1 MPPRPVP
8 TGHPAPD
15 GGGWGGALNGGGVGA
30 EGPLPPAGGGREG
43 DAHRTTPP
51 RRVPGYASSPPVGE
65 GDGGPTLSPQRGGA
79 ARTRTATPP
88 RPNPLPREATRPPRP
103 ARAVVALLT
112 VLAVAFGGVLWAE
125 AQPGGAAPPRSEG
138 IEFQHLTV
146 EQGLPSA
153 AITAVTQ
160 DSLGFVWVGTLDGL
174 VRYDGEG
181 TLALRRSSDDATI
194 PSNVVQ
200 ALAPAAGGGVWVGTA
215 GGLARFDARTETVRR
230 LSGGDTDV
238 RALAPDGRGGA
249 WVGTETGLVH
259 AAAGGAVE
267 AVPGAPEVAVEAVAV
282 EPGGGLWVG
291 TARGLLYRDA
301 DSGRLRSVPTTG
313 GETPAVSAIAVGG
326 RSAVW
331 VGTVGDGL
339 FRVDGQ
345 RLAAQDLGP
354 GLFASDVTAV
364 WEDADGTAWVGTMG
378 GGLRRVG
385 PGGEVTVYT
394 AALDDPASLASDEV
408 TDLYEDRQGVLWV
421 ATYDGLDRF
430 DRARDTAVRIRHDDR
445 RLSSLASNTVLSVL
459 AASDGTLYAGTG
471 RTLDRTADG
480 RTFEHLPVPASSVR
494 SGSQVTA
501 LYQDRA
507 GAVWAGTRGAGLF
520 RVGRGGLDAAP
531 LASPTGTPAV
541 TAMLETD
548 DGRFWVGTAARGL
561 ALYDRDTGEA
571 RFLGR
576 GRGGPATGGQTPGG
590 AGLPGGR
597 VRSLAETRDGAL
609 WVGTEGGLCRLD
621 RADGAGAFSCLP
633 GMAGE
638 TVYALW
644 AGGGTLWAGTDSG
657 LARLGGAG
665 VERYT
670 AATTD
675 LPGDDV
681 YAVVP
686 DEGGTL
692 WLATSGGIARFE
704 PVTETFAPRLG
715 GGGERTPATSATRA
729 PDGRLVFG
737 GTRGLLA
744 FDPQSLRPLNVAPPE
759 VVVTGV
765 DVAGQ
770 PLEPG
775 GERLDAAAPLAER
788 VVLGPDEDYLTIH
801 YAGLHFSDP
810 ARNTYRVRLDG
821 LDDDWRP
828 VGSTR
833 EATFSTLPPGDYTF
847 EVQAANAD
855 GVWSTE
861 RASLGVV
868 VQPPWWRTWWA
879 ILGFAVVG
887 LAGLVQADRWQ
898 RRRLLQ
904 RERERAERR
913 EAELRA
919 ETAEA
924 EHRKAQ
930 AELERARE
938 VREANAKLEAA
949 NERLEASIQDLK
961 STQAQ
966 LVQSEKLASLGQLTA
981 GIAHEIKNP
990 LNFVNNFADLSVD
1003 LAAELRD
1010 EIEDGADRPARE
1022 LLSEIGPLLDDLAD
1036 NARRIHEH
1044 GQRADR
1050 IVRAMLL
1057 HSRGGSGDRARVD
1070 LNAFVEEYANLAYHG
1085 ARANDSG
1092 LTVDLVRDYDGAAG
1106 EVEVVPQEL
1115 GRVLINLLTNAFHA
1129 VSGRGGAQA
1138 AGAAVTVRTRRRDG
1152 AVVVEVADNG
1162 TGMPEAVRARVF
1174 EPFFT
1179 TKPTGEG
1186 TGLGLS
1192 LAHDI
1197 VTQAHGGRLAVE
1209 SAEGEGTTFTVTLPA
1224 TPPGAR

>member
-1 MPPRPVP
+1 MRPVR
-8 TGHPAPD
+8 
-15 GGGWGGALNGGGVGA
+15 LV
-30 EGPLPPAGGGREG
+30 
-43 DAHRTTPP
+43 
-51 RRVPGYASSPPVGE
+51 
-65 GDGGPTLSPQRGGA
+65 
-79 ARTRTATPP
+79 
-88 RPNPLPREATRPPRP
+88 PPRP
-103 ARAVVALLT
+103 ARAAVALVVAL
-112 VLAVAFGGVLWAE
+112 AVALGGVLWAE
-125 AQPGGAAPPRSEG
+125 AQPRGAAPPRSEG
-138 IEFQHLTV
+138 IEFQHLGA

-153 AITAVTQ
+153 AVTAVTQ

-181 TLALRRSSDDATI
+181 TLALRRSSSEATV

-200 ALAPAAGGGVWVGTA
+200 ALAPAAGGGVWIGTA
-215 GGLARFDARTETVRR
+215 GGLARFDARTEAVRR
-230 LSGGDTDV
+230 VGDGATDV

-249 WVGTETGLVH
+249 WAGTETGLLH
-259 AAAGGAVE
+259 ADAGGAVE
-267 AVPGAPEVAVEAVAV
+267 AVRGVPEVAVEAVAAD
-282 EPGGGLWVG
+282 PDGGLWVG
-291 TARGLLYRDA
+291 TARGLLRRDA
-301 DSGRLRSVPTTG
+301 DTGRLRTVETVG
-313 GETPAVSAIAVGG
+313 GEMPAVSALAAGG
-326 RSAVW
+326 RGGVW
-331 VGTVGDGL
+331 VGTVGSGLYRLRDG
-339 FRVDGQ
+339 
-345 RLAAQDLGP
+345 AAALVPVDLGP
-354 GLFASDVTAV
+354 GLFASDVTSV

-378 GGLRRVG
+378 GGLRRVALS
-385 PGGEVTVYT
+385 GEVTVYT

-445 RLSSLASNTVLSVL
+445 RPSSLASNTVLSVL
-459 AASDGTLYAGTG
+459 AAGDGTLYVGTG

-480 RTFEHLPVPASSVR
+480 RTFEHLPVPTASVR
-494 SGSQVTA
+494 SGSQLTA

-520 RVGRGGLDAAP
+520 RVTSGGLDAAP
-531 LASPTGTPAV
+531 LDSPTGTPAV
-541 TAMLETD
+541 TAMLETE

-561 ALYDRDTGEA
+561 ALYDRDAGEA

-576 GRGGPATGGQTPGG
+576 GG
-590 AGLPGGR
+590 APSARLPGGR
-597 VRSLAETRDGAL
+597 VRSLAQTRDGAL
-609 WVGTEGGLCRLD
+609 WVGVEGGLCRLD
-621 RADGAGAFSCLP
+621 RAEGAGAFSCLP
-633 GMAGE
+633 GMDGA

-644 AGGGTLWAGTDSG
+644 ADGGTLWAGTDAG

-670 AATTD
+670 AAATD

-686 DEGGTL
+686 DESGTL

-715 GGGERTPATSATRA
+715 GGGERTPATSATRG
-729 PDGRLVFG
+729 PDGRLYFG
-737 GTRGLLA
+737 GTRGVIA

-759 VVVTGV
+759 VAITGV

-775 GERLDAAAPLAER
+775 GGRMDAAAPLAER

-855 GVWSTE
+855 GVWSTAA
-861 RASLGVV
+861 ASLGVV
-868 VQPPWWRTWWA
+868 VEPPWWRTWWA
-879 ILGFAVVG
+879 LACFAVVG
-887 LAGLVQADRWQ
+887 VAGLVQADRWQ

-949 NERLEASIQDLK
+949 NERLEASIRDLK
-961 STQAQ
+961 ATQAQ

-1010 EIEDGADRPARE
+1010 EIAEAAAAEPPRPARE
-1022 LLSEIGPLLDDLAD
+1022 LLAEIDPLLDDLAD

-1057 HSRGGSGDRARVD
+1057 HSRGGSEDRARVD

-1085 ARANDSG
+1085 ARANDSD

-1129 VSGRGGAQA
+1129 VA
-1138 AGAAVTVRTRRRDG
+1138 ARPGGAAVTVRTRREGG
-1152 AVVVEVADNG
+1152 AVTVDVADNG

-1197 VTQAHGGRLAVE
+1197 VTGVHGGRLAVE
-1209 SAEGEGTTFTVTLPA
+1209 SAEGEGTTFTITLPGTLPA
-1224 TPPGAR
+1224 TPPRTP